1 MQKQRSI
8 NRLLAAVFFLFISI
22 FILQDSA
29 GASAGDEKRKNHESS
44 LNFLKNE
51 LLSYF
56 EPVVADIVSVDK
68 NIVTINKAIKAGT
81 RLNVFKEGVSFI
93 HPVTKEP
100 LGKIEA
106 PLGYVE
112 IKSSGETSSTGVI
125 LEGNAEEFAGAKV
138 KIKGSKIKLLFS
150 QGTVEWFLGDS
161 YYQLLKDSGRFELID
176 SGIDD
181 GDAQKLAA
189 EAKTKGADV
198 ALALKTG
205 ESSLHGSLNLSQMLL
220 WPKGSKFFSEK
231 TTSIDMAYA
240 KELRFKSGFFAASE
254 GEVLLSFKMPIGARK
269 LAAGDFDG
277 NGVEEL
283 AFVHGDK
290 ISIYSIGVDLKLLWT
305 FTVPHAD
312 EVLWIDAAD
321 ITGNEKDE
329 IIVAVMYQDTVNSYI
344 YGLGHA
350 GSFNIVYK
358 ATETFLRTF
367 EASLIGQ
374 GYDKAEGYSGDVFRL
389 SYMDGKFKKG
399 EALKLPGGIN
409 IYDFQ
414 FLYSSDGKKAVMA
427 WDNIGFVNL
436 YSESYNLIWRTQ
448 EDFGGFSVGY
458 KKDAPTVMVERG
470 SWFIKDRLIMRN
482 NAVFVPKKKP
492 LLGIAKGL
500 GYSSSEIKSLWW
512 NGVSVEEGKLLE
524 EIGGEILD
532 YSIIGDKI
540 YVLSNPLF
548 GINFKNIMKGENP
561 IGIMLY
567 VFSLKARGF

>member
-1 MQKQRSI
+1 MQKQRGI
-8 NRLLAAVFFLFISI
+8 HRLLAAVFFLFIAV
-22 FILQDSA
+22 FISQNSY
-29 GASAGDEKRKNHESS
+29 GASTGNEKREKHEAA
-44 LNFLKNE
+44 LNALKNE

-56 EPVVADIVSVDK
+56 EPVAADIVSVDK
-68 NIVTINKAIKAGT
+68 KVVIINKAIKAGT
-81 RLNVFKEGVSFI
+81 RLNVFKEGISFI

-112 IKSSGETSSTGVI
+112 ITSSGETTSTGVI
-125 LEGNAEEFAGAKV
+125 LEGNAEEFSGAKV
-138 KIKGSKIKLLFS
+138 KIKGSKVKLLFS
-150 QGTVEWFLGDS
+150 QGNVEWFLGDS
-161 YYQLLKDSGRFELID
+161 YYQFLKDSGRFELID

-181 GDAQKLAA
+181 GDAQKLAV
-189 EAKTKGADV
+189 EVKTKGADI
-198 ALALKTG
+198 ALALKAG
-205 ESSLHGSLNLSQMLL
+205 ESSLPGSINLSQMLL
-220 WPKGSKFFSEK
+220 WPADNKFFSEK
-231 TTSIDMAYA
+231 TTSVDMTYA

-277 NGVEEL
+277 NATEEL
-283 AFVHGDK
+283 AFAHGDK
-290 ISIYSIGVDLKLLWT
+290 VSIYSIGVDLKLLWT

-312 EVLWIDAAD
+312 DILWIEAAD
-321 ITGNEKDE
+321 VTGNKKDE
-329 IIVAVMYQDTVNSYI
+329 IIITVMYQNTVNSYV
-344 YGLGHA
+344 YGLGKA
-350 GSFNIVYK
+350 GSFNIIYQ
-358 ATETFLRTF
+358 APETFLRTF
-367 EASLIGQ
+367 ESGLIGQ
-374 GYDKAEGYSGDVFRL
+374 DYDKSEGYSANVFRL
-389 SYMDGKFKKG
+389 LYSNGGFKKG
-399 EALKLPGGIN
+399 EALKLPAGVN

-414 FLYSSDGKKAVMA
+414 FLYSSEGKKAAMA
-427 WDNIGFVNL
+427 WDDIGFVNL
-436 YSESYNLIWRTQ
+436 YNDAGALVWRTS

-458 KKDAPTVMVERG
+458 KKEAPTVMVERG
-470 SWFIKDRLIMRN
+470 SWFIKDRLIMKN

-512 NGVSVEEGKLLE
+512 NGFSVEEGKLIE

-532 YSIIGDKI
+532 YSVVGDKI
-540 YVLSNPLF
+540 YVLSNPLL